1 MIKSLH
7 LWQTCT
13 SKEAYKNRKKEMKMT
28 KIEQFRNE
36 EYVVWEIHSE
46 SFLVETVV
54 NDKIDDNKDRY
65 FSTLDQAMDFV
76 SSDNI

>member
-1 MIKSLH
+1 
-7 LWQTCT
+7 
-13 SKEAYKNRKKEMKMT
+13 MT

>member
-1 MIKSLH
+1 
-7 LWQTCT
+7 
-13 SKEAYKNRKKEMKMT
+13 MT
-28 KIEQFRNE
+28 KTEQFRNDV
-36 EYVVWEIHSE
+36 YVVWEIHSE